1 MALIADFKVSL
12 KGSSTVDAYE
22 LADTIYLR
30 NSTRI

>member
-1 MALIADFKVSL
+1 VDFKVSVQ
-12 KGSSTVDAYE
+12 GSATIDTYD